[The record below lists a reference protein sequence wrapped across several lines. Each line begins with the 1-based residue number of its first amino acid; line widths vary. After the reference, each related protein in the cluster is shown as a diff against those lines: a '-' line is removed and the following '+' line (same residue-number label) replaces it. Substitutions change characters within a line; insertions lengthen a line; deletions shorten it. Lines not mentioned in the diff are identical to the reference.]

1 MGILRRTATIKKP
14 VVKRTLKSKAS
25 RIKGTI
31 KISGSTRLLLQ
42 KKKHIFML
50 ESKFKPL
57 AKEYPESK
65 KYVALISNVYL
76 NAEKEISVLRK
87 SAAGHHNVSP
97 LIDLLEGRYKQ
108 VSKNLIN
115 FINEPKPN
123 MFRFMEV
130 EMQASNYLKELK
142 QIEEILGPKPTIKEH
157 PGKGDYNPRRRSL
170 K

>member
-1 MGILRRTATIKKP
+1 MGILRRTTTIKKP
-14 VVKRTLKSKAS
+14 AVKRTVKPKAN
-25 RIKGTI
+25 RIKGPI
-31 KISGSTRLLLQ
+31 KISDSTRLLLQ
-42 KKKHIFML
+42 KKNHIFML

-65 KYVALISNVYL
+65 RYFPVISNVYL
-76 NAEKEISVLRK
+76 NAEKEISALRK
-87 SAAGHHNVSP
+87 RSPGHHNVSP

-123 MFRFMEV
+123 IFRFMEV

-142 QIEEILGPKPTIKEH
+142 QIEEILSPKPIIREH
-157 PGKGDYNPRRRSL
+157 HGKGDYNPKRRN
-170 K
+170 

>member
-1 MGILRRTATIKKP
+1 MGILRRTTTIKKP
-14 VVKRTLKSKAS
+14 AVKRTVKPKAT

-31 KISGSTRLLLQ
+31 KISEPTRVLLQ
-42 KKKHIFML
+42 KKNHVFIL

-76 NAEKEISVLRK
+76 NAEKEILALRERAK
-87 SAAGHHNVSP
+87 GHHNISP

-157 PGKGDYNPRRRSL
+157 PGKGDYNPRRSSL